1 MNLNNNAENF
11 INLFNKEQTITSPE
25 AFTAQPS
32 LKSQMSEVPNTL
44 QVIKST
50 PKYLIQSDSAM
61 PNDQNRFGFSA
72 TAQLSPTTSAIN
84 NVASKVEE
92 ENLMAELKTEVKDTK
107 TSKQD
112 YAILNPI
119 GKQEETSIEPS
130 SLTDT
135 SLLSNDSSESSVN
148 SESSESNTK
157 KSSSLSNKKS
167 KSSKNNLNDGEDED
181 ETIDIENKNN
191 QSMKSNL
198 NKKIKIHDN
207 IITPESDLNP
217 KQMSS
222 QNLVQMYKS
231 SQPSIENTFVDNED
245 LPGYKTEIIGN
256 KVKENKIDDK
266 QNKKEAK
273 GINITYDSQ

>member
-1 MNLNNNAENF
+1 
-11 INLFNKEQTITSPE
+11 
-25 AFTAQPS
+25 
-32 LKSQMSEVPNTL
+32 
-44 QVIKST
+44 
-50 PKYLIQSDSAM
+50 
-61 PNDQNRFGFSA
+61 
-72 TAQLSPTTSAIN
+72 
-84 NVASKVEE
+84 
-92 ENLMAELKTEVKDTK
+92 
-107 TSKQD
+107 
-112 YAILNPI
+112 
-119 GKQEETSIEPS
+119 
-130 SLTDT
+130 LTDT

-231 SQPSIENTFVDNED
+231 SQPSIENTYVDNED